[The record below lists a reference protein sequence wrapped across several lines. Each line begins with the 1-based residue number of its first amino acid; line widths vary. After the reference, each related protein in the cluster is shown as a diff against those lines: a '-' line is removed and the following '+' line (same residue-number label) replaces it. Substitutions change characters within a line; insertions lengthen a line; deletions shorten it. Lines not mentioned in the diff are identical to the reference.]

1 MNKKYI
7 MAAMATSIALTVNAQ
22 SIKVTGTVVDSSNEP
37 IIGAYV
43 KVKGTSKG
51 AVTDLDGKY
60 TIEAD
65 KNATLEVSYVGMANQ
80 EVKIGSRSQINF
92 VMKDDANDL
101 NEVVVIGYGQ
111 VKKGDLTSSISAIKG
126 DKLEKLSTGNV
137 MNALQGQVNGV
148 QISGEIGRAHV

>member
-60 TIEAD
+60 TIDAD
-65 KNATLEVSYVGMANQ
+65 KNATLEV
-80 EVKIGSRSQINF
+80 
-92 VMKDDANDL
+92 
-101 NEVVVIGYGQ
+101 
-111 VKKGDLTSSISAIKG
+111 
-126 DKLEKLSTGNV
+126 
-137 MNALQGQVNGV
+137 
-148 QISGEIGRAHV
+148 

>member
-60 TIEAD
+60 TIDAD

-126 DKLEKLSTGNV
+126 DK
-137 MNALQGQVNGV
+137 
-148 QISGEIGRAHV
+148 